1 MWEVKADPRS
11 GIKDGSPVVAIVAIL
26 LPHTGTV
33 HGTTLPLALPVAQ
46 SAHRG
51 SENINALPSTTSTGT
66 STAGASASASR
77 LKCGLVAVDSAGV
90 VTIWDLAVLVPKS
103 FGTKG
108 GPSCLL
114 RLCLYDHP
122 AVLFQLP
129 TYAYGY
135 GYGSDNGPSSKAPLP
150 LTGSTVIGLCS
161 FPRSTESED
170 GGVPKGLTDSK
181 DNDVL
186 CVTFSN
192 GRVMLLDLSRRR
204 IGKTFCI
211 YVVTYYST
219 MHVLHTLE
227 LSTFFTFSFSFSHFL
242 LTQEPTCPLSEG
254 VATALTVTV
263 TSQSPSDEQ
272 EPEQGGRGM
281 VLRVIGVSV
290 VTDL

>member
-33 HGTTLPLALPVAQ
+33 HGAPPPLTLPVAQ

-51 SENINALPSTTSTGT
+51 SENINALHSTISTST
-66 STAGASASASR
+66 STASGGASASG

-129 TYAYGY
+129 TYAYGSGY
-135 GYGSDNGPSSKAPLP
+135 GNGSDNGPSSKAPLP
-150 LTGSTVIGLCS
+150 LTGSTVIGLCP

-170 GGVPKGLTDSK
+170 GGVPKGLIDTK
-181 DNDVL
+181 DNDIL

-192 GRVMLLDLSRRR
+192 GRVMLLDLLRRR
-204 IGKTFCI
+204 IGETLCT
-211 YVVTYYST
+211 YVMMYSPT
-219 MHVLHTLE
+219 MHVLHTEE
-227 LSTFFTFSFSFSHFL
+227 LSTSFTFSHSFS
-242 LTQEPTCPLSEG
+242 LS
-254 VATALTVTV
+254 LF
-263 TSQSPSDEQ
+263 SY
-272 EPEQGGRGM
+272 
-281 VLRVIGVSV
+281 
-290 VTDL
+290 